1 MVVFFVKGGKP
12 AHLRCYMY
20 SCSRTRQRPGA
31 TVASAGAG
39 RQTVCRCIR
48 VRGALGFEGPVLPGG
63 GAACDAGDG
72 GGQRWGGGAEVAVS
86 VGDEVG
92 CEQHAAGVSAG
103 GTATGL
109 GGRGGGRQAARSAA
123 RGRVAGA
130 RCSDWLTA
138 INRVGGEVRCWHRSG
153 AAVSGG
159 GG

>member
-92 CEQHAAGVSAG
+92 CEQHAAGVSA
-103 GTATGL
+103 L
-109 GGRGGGRQAARSAA
+109 
-123 RGRVAGA
+123 AGA
-130 RCSDWLTA
+130 QSPRA
-138 INRVGGEVRCWHRSG
+138 IPSRRHGDRARRTWRRPPSRPVGGAREGAWQGR
-153 AAVSGG
+153 AAVTG
-159 GG
+159 